1 MLKLLALGGVV
12 IAVVL
17 AVFFGSAHWRHSGNG
32 SVASAGDSASEEAV
46 LAYAQC
52 MREEGIDF
60 PDPGPG
66 EFAALYHQTG
76 DAAFQA
82 AATACEGNLSGL
94 VGHSSSN
101 TGHTAELQDRALEVA
116 KCVREQGFEFPDPTL
131 TADGR
136 VVTSAEEF
144 DTEDS
149 ELRQVADECTRQVF
163 DQMGSQ

>member
-1 MLKLLALGGVV
+1 MLKLLVLGVV
-12 IAVVL
+12 AILVGL
-17 AVFFGSAHWRHSGNG
+17 AVACGGGDEGDSG
-32 SVASAGDSASEEAV
+32 AGDSASEEAV

-163 DQMGSQ
+163 DQMGPQ

>member
-1 MLKLLALGGVV
+1 MLKLFALGVV
-12 IAVVL
+12 TILVGL
-17 AVFFGSAHWRHSGNG
+17 AVACSGG
-32 SVASAGDSASEEAV
+32 DEGDSSAGDSASEEAV

-82 AATACEGNLSGL
+82 AATACESNLSGL
-94 VGHSSSN
+94 VGHNSSN
-101 TGHTAELQDRALEVA
+101 AGHTAELQDRALEVA
-116 KCVREQGFEFPDPTL
+116 KCVREQGFEFPDPEL

-136 VVTSAEEF
+136 VVTSAEGF

-149 ELRQVADECTRQVF
+149 ELRRVADECTRQVF